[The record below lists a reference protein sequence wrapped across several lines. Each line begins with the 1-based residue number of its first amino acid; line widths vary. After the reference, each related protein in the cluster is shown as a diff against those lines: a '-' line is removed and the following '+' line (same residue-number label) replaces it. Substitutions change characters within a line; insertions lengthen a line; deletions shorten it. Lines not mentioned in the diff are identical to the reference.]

1 MMKNALFRCFSVFAL
16 MSLLVGCSQVE
27 GLIESADGL
36 IKNVDKLVQ
45 EESSKN
51 SEIVREEDE
60 ESEKSPIEKEV
71 VTVKEISSIQEE
83 DLQEGEDP
91 STMFGEG
98 EDEGSVSPDYFP
110 EVSAYYDLYDGIIDP
125 PNGYFLPM
133 YDDWELV
140 SEIQDGSDDGWQG
153 KFCFD
158 SDPYYVASQY
168 FADLEEIGLTLN
180 ETWYEDDGQETA
192 EGFDHRRFAYYY
204 GADYE
209 GIIEGLDLEIDGK
222 IEFFTDS
229 RGEYCAVST
238 FYLP

>member
-1 MMKNALFRCFSVFAL
+1 M
-16 MSLLVGCSQVE
+16 VGCSEVE
-27 GLIESADGL
+27 GLIESVDGL

-45 EESSKN
+45 EETSKN
-51 SEIVREEDE
+51 TDIVSEDSEEREE
-60 ESEKSPIEKEV
+60 SPKPKGKKV
-71 VTVKEISSIQEE
+71 ATGKKGTSNADE

-91 STMFGEG
+91 ATMFGEG
-98 EDEGSVSPDYFP
+98 EDEGSVSPDYYP
-110 EVSAYYDLYDGIIDP
+110 EVSAYYDLYEGVIEA

-140 SEIQDGSDDGWQG
+140 SVIKDGSDNDGWQG
-153 KFCFD
+153 KFCHM
-158 SDPYYVASQY
+158 SDPYYVSAQY
-168 FADLEEIGLTLN
+168 FADIESIGLTILD
-180 ETWYEDDGQETA
+180 TWYEDDGQET
-192 EGFDHRRFAYYY
+192 ELGFDHRRFAYYY

-209 GIIEGLDLEIDGK
+209 GVIDGLALAVSGK